1 MVHNQRGAPPPYGH
15 IVRPRVRGGVRLTIP
30 PRLNLPP
37 GHASGMTAVR
47 ACVPR
52 AGEGILAPYLRVG
65 VASGYDPGA
74 ALTFPFGRYSGK
86 RLWCR
91 GRNLGSA
98 ALLDMRNCC
107 HPLEP

>member
-1 MVHNQRGAPPPYGH
+1 MVQTKGAPLPPYGH

-74 ALTFPFGRYSGK
+74 ALTFPALVVSRENVSGVVAET
-86 RLWCR
+86 
-91 GRNLGSA
+91 SA
-98 ALLDMRNCC
+98 LRRSSI
-107 HPLEP
+107 